1 MEWLLLR
8 HRSSQ
13 LQRPLP
19 GPRRADGGS
28 GGLFLLMVYK
38 TSNGGAACVQ
48 SIRPLLFIRLFSDFL
63 SGKKTTPY

>member
-1 MEWLLLR
+1 MAAATPSFVSTAA
-8 HRSSQ
+8 SSA
-13 LQRPLP
+13 
-19 GPRRADGGS
+19 GTTTGGRRS